1 LFGVLRE
8 SGVVW
13 SFSFPRSKAVVDDVF
28 RTRREDVVDRLDD
41 LLKLSGTAFKHLACE
56 SLF

>member
-1 LFGVLRE
+1 
-8 SGVVW
+8 
-13 SFSFPRSKAVVDDVF
+13 VVDDVF